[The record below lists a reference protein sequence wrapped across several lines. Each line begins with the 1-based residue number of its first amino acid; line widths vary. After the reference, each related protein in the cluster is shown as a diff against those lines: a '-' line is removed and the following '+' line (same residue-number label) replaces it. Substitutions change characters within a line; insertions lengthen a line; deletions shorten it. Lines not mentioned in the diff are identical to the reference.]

1 MAAPDDVDAALI
13 AYLQAA
19 AQSNT
24 GLAKP
29 VADAL
34 AEGLRAKLGEKIKFN
49 NIMNQIVA
57 NEGYL
62 HGLSLGKTLGVP
74 FDKIMPYPGY
84 GSVNNFQVGAPA
96 AAPVEPRASEPAVKP
111 ADPQQPKSSWLP
123 WALSAG
129 LLAGGTGLAGYLLA
143 DKPVEPAAIQ
153 QPSGPEIDP
162 SVGIQIDG

>member
-13 AYLQAA
+13 AYLQGA
-19 AQSNT
+19 AQSSS
-24 GLAKP
+24 GLARP

-96 AAPVEPRASEPAVKP
+96 APAALQPEPRAARAEPTEPTK
-111 ADPQQPKSSWLP
+111 PKSSWLP
-123 WALSAG
+123 WAISAL
-129 LLAGGTGLAGYLLA
+129 LLAGGTGLGGYLLA
-143 DKPVEPAAIQ
+143 NKPAPAVQ
-153 QPSGPEIDP
+153 QPDGQEIDP